1 MWLEKRVV
9 LLHLL
14 SSDVALVGRPGA
26 RLHRRGDA
34 HNDELGSEAHAKRD
48 DLHAGEV
55 LVALQ
60 GRVSLID
67 EAQEGPLV
75 NAARLQRWRIG
86 GHEASLLRPWA
97 LLRDHNGQRQWPS
110 HGGHPSL

>member
-1 MWLEKRVV
+1 M
-9 LLHLL
+9 LHLL

-26 RLHRRGDA
+26 RLHRRGHA
-34 HNDELGSEAHAKRD
+34 HDDDLGSEAHAKRD
-48 DLHAGEV
+48 NLHAGKV

-67 EAQEGPLV
+67 EAQERLLV
-75 NAARLQRWRIG
+75 DAARLQRWRIG

-97 LLRDHNGQRQWPS
+97 LLRDYDGQRQWPS
-110 HGGHPSL
+110 HGGRPSL